1 MRENYDQQILR
12 STQHLAVYVAV
23 LLCRRGKGE
32 KVIGWGL
39 PHRVRQGADERLS
52 ISTLARVVK
61 SVEKAGARISCT
73 ADRLAHG
80 CPLRSSFQFLFSS
93 AIFSFWKLEPKKKQQ
108 IVATEPWLL
117 LTFANTPKVPFDV
130 IGRVLDRLKEKK
142 KKVSCTREPVALWL
156 SILSDNLWSHQA
168 PLQMTVGDQAH
179 QVRFIFVVKF
189 GSVRNYRRRWHR
201 FSVRNIFRE

>member
-93 AIFSFWKLEPKKKQQ
+93 AIFSFWKLEPKKNNK
-108 IVATEPWLL
+108 
-117 LTFANTPKVPFDV
+117 
-130 IGRVLDRLKEKK
+130 
-142 KKVSCTREPVALWL
+142 
-156 SILSDNLWSHQA
+156 
-168 PLQMTVGDQAH
+168 
-179 QVRFIFVVKF
+179 
-189 GSVRNYRRRWHR
+189 
-201 FSVRNIFRE
+201 